1 MIPLARRIVN
11 DLSCCL
17 APLHIIQRSSTST
30 RSIWYQCRFRFCASS
45 ITCRFSAVRTPGNAC
60 AAMGCVLPCRNQIPK
75 RMASL
80 CSACATV
87 GCALPSSQAH
97 ALERR
102 YPAVR
107 APLWAAHCRRCIRML
122 KNFVAS
128 ERLRLSAV
136 RPPLWAAHCL
146 CRIRMPMSSQCRC
159 ACAAVG
165 RALPSMHPN
174 AAEFRCIRRPKTFGS
189 ASAAVDRV
197 CLGRQDKKFTAKCAV
212 TAVAVWV
219 ADSC

>member
-1 MIPLARRIVN
+1 MTFHMWVGSIMKVLLRGRRTIWWGCRVIPLARRIVN

-45 ITCRFSAVRTPGNAC
+45 ITCRFSAVRTPLRAARCCVAAECRRVSSPGNAC

-80 CSACATV
+80 CSACAAV

-102 YPAVR
+102 YP
-107 APLWAAHCRRCIRML
+107 W
-122 KNFVAS
+122 
-128 ERLRLSAV
+128 
-136 RPPLWAAHCL
+136 
-146 CRIRMPMSSQCRC
+146 
-159 ACAAVG
+159 
-165 RALPSMHPN
+165 
-174 AAEFRCIRRPKTFGS
+174 
-189 ASAAVDRV
+189 
-197 CLGRQDKKFTAKCAV
+197 
-212 TAVAVWV
+212 
-219 ADSC
+219 